1 MNKVITIPLLLTV
14 LLTLSACAVGP
25 DYREPTM
32 EPARIDRA
40 SSEDFDRSRFQAA
53 WWRQFEDPTLDALV
67 SQALAENREL
77 RIAFSRLRAARSIR
91 DDDAND
97 RFPTVTAGASAEYG
111 EAQQPGFSEQRSN
124 IERYDLGLDMAW
136 ELDLFGRIQRR
147 IEASEAQTEAAEA
160 ELYQLQVSLI
170 AELVTAYGELRGA
183 QLRERI
189 ARENLG
195 YQRNSHLLTEQLRDA
210 GMGSELDVLRAD
222 ARLAATEASLPQLQ
236 ATQTRATNRIA
247 TLLGQRADQLSVDLS
262 PRDLP
267 AVAKA
272 LPIGD
277 PSELLRRR
285 PDIRAAERQLA
296 AATANVGVATAD
308 LFPRVSIRGFAGF
321 LSGEFSSLVAGR
333 NEAWEVS
340 PSISWAAFDMGS
352 VPRVSLSGFLG
363 FIAGRGSQIGSS
375 AAEAWGLAPSIS
387 WAAFDMG
394 SVRARLRGA
403 EADAD
408 GALAAYEQQV
418 LLALEESENAFS
430 DYARAQQRL
439 LSLLRQSGAS
449 RAAARQAEIRYRE
462 GTVDFLV
469 LLDAERERLAAEDA
483 QAQAEIDV
491 YRGVV
496 ALYKALG
503 GGWQLS
509 NG

>member
-67 SQALAENREL
+67 SQALSENREL

-136 ELDLFGRIQRR
+136 ELDLFGRIQRH

-170 AELVTAYGELRGA
+170 AELVNAYGELRGA

-308 LFPRVSIRGFAGF
+308 LFPRVS
-321 LSGEFSSLVAGR
+321 
-333 NEAWEVS
+333 
-340 PSISWAAFDMGS
+340 
-352 VPRVSLSGFLG
+352 LSGFLG

-483 QAQAEIDV
+483 QAQAEVDV